1 MFRQSFF
8 NRYPRVVL
16 SLIAIMTLGI
26 ISLGI
31 LAFRA
36 GYLS

>member
-1 MFRQSFF
+1 MFRQNLF

-16 SLIAIMTLGI
+16 SLIALMSFGV

-31 LAFRA
+31 LALSA
-36 GYLS
+36 GYPS

>member
-16 SLIAIMTLGI
+16 SLIALMTFGMV
-26 ISLGI
+26 SLGI
-31 LAFRA
+31 LA
-36 GYLS
+36 LSASYPL

>member
-16 SLIAIMTLGI
+16 SLIAIMSCGI

-31 LAFRA
+31 LALSA
-36 GYLS
+36 GYLG

>member
-16 SLIAIMTLGI
+16 SLIAIIAVGI
-26 ISLGI
+26 ISLGV
-31 LAFRA
+31 LA
-36 GYLS
+36 LSASYPF

>member
-16 SLIAIMTLGI
+16 SLIALITFGI

-31 LAFRA
+31 LALSA
-36 GYLS
+36 GYPG

>member
-16 SLIAIMTLGI
+16 SLITI
-26 ISLGI
+26 ISLSIVSLGI
-31 LAFRA
+31 LA
-36 GYLS
+36 LSASYPL

>member
-1 MFRQSFF
+1 MFRQSLF

-16 SLIAIMTLGI
+16 SLIAIMALGI

-31 LAFRA
+31 LA
-36 GYLS
+36 LSTSYPL

>member
-1 MFRQSFF
+1 MFRQSLF

-16 SLIAIMTLGI
+16 SLIAIMALGI

-31 LAFRA
+31 LV
-36 GYLS
+36 LSTSYPL

>member
-16 SLIAIMTLGI
+16 SLIAIVSVGL

-31 LAFRA
+31 LALGA
-36 GYLS
+36 SYSL

>member
-16 SLIAIMTLGI
+16 SLIAIMTFGF

-31 LAFRA
+31 LALSA
-36 GYLS
+36 GYLG

>member
-16 SLIAIMTLGI
+16 SLIAIMTFGI
-26 ISLGI
+26 ISFGI
-31 LAFRA
+31 LA
-36 GYLS
+36 LSASYPG

>member
-16 SLIAIMTLGI
+16 SLIAIISLGI
-26 ISLGI
+26 VSLGI
-31 LAFRA
+31 LA
-36 GYLS
+36 LSASYPL

>member
-1 MFRQSFF
+1 MFRQSLF

-16 SLIAIMTLGI
+16 SFIAIMTLGI

-31 LAFRA
+31 LV
-36 GYLS
+36 LSTSYPL